1 MAPPLVA
8 IPIITAVGR
17 FAAPYLSKEL
27 GKLGINK
34 FVSTYGKDAFTSLN
48 QTLAADTPMVKANNV
63 PMVNPNFAS
72 TDSDDDPNLP
82 MVKDQNQSNQPQQE
96 PPEDKG
102 PNIGTEVATE
112 AALEISKNLSKE
124 EDIKSQ
130 TQKALEPKVEFG
142 PLTETEKQTAQA
154 LMGDQP
160 EFYSRVVKSIKDAKP
175 NKLTKNKWKS
185 FIQGDKQE
193 LKFLGLDKF
202 LQGNESITKQEL
214 LDFVDQTNFANKL
227 KVVEVPLEDQYDFS
241 QYSIGGAGG
250 KRAVSTLPY
259 DYAVNP
265 TGQKLQEGYKSTVE
279 QYVFQVDNISF
290 DEEGYVKE
298 LNVGDADTA
307 HFPLK
312 YAKNAI
318 AHARVQ
324 TGYFDADAVE
334 KRLNAK
340 EADGVKLSND
350 DKILKSASREL
361 EDTFIIDEI
370 QSDAIQNIQKYG
382 TKDDFVIIKGK
393 DITQDF
399 LEKNYPN
406 YMVKP
411 TPVGILEGKSN
422 EELKD
427 EGLIA
432 ARDNPNVLYSVDRDR
447 DITGERGLA
456 EVRLMDNNFYVF
468 DKNTLVTKGS
478 YKTEE
483 AAQSVIDKRGYNP
496 LPITES
502 KKYVELVLNA
512 MIKKAVEKDLDSIG
526 ITNGQ
531 IQYDR
536 YDGQP
541 VEDKEGLK
549 KFYDEIVYKQLEKI
563 AKKYNV
569 KLETVELPGKTGPK
583 DFDDVGLNEPTEASD
598 SARIIRRTSQAIRR
612 DFVLRKVSANLLA
625 STINDLVQRTFEDPA
640 RYNDPN
646 AVLPDYAS
654 IYSEIGINSGNDILE
669 NILADTTDFEESEK
683 KNYYMWVKP
692 GSPIEKALQRGDDF
706 SSLSGVWDI
715 RDINLQ
721 MPIASVTPF
730 QNIPLGEDFLEVV
743 SRTEGRN
750 LIDYFGMVAE
760 GTSNN
765 IEDVN
770 NYNNYILKY
779 FKETGP
785 DLKYMHEI
793 IKMRI
798 PKELQKDILSKPIK
812 LSKAKTQTDR
822 LLA

>member
-1 MAPPLVA
+1 MVAQLLPPVVTA
-8 IPIITAVGR
+8 IGR
-17 FAAPYLSKEL
+17 YGVPYLFKEYIKKGANEFGNIYGSSALQSINTL
-27 GKLGINK
+27 G
-34 FVSTYGKDAFTSLN
+34 AQN
-48 QTLAADTPMVKANNV
+48 QDLFNQEFANY
-63 PMVNPNFAS
+63 
-72 TDSDDDPNLP
+72 DDD
-82 MVKDQNQSNQPQQE
+82 KDSEEDKTPTLFDKDETKQPQQQ
-96 PPEDKG
+96 PPKDPDPGYPFDPEF
-102 PNIGTEVATE
+102 E
-112 AALEISKNLSKE
+112 LSKRTTE
-124 EDIKSQ
+124 EVIRQ
-130 TQKALEPKVEFG
+130 TKELEKKYKEPKVEFG
-142 PLTETEKQTAQA
+142 PLTETEKQTAKA

-160 EFYSRVVKSIKDAKP
+160 EFFSRVAKSIKDAKP

-185 FIQGDKQE
+185 YIQGDKQE

-214 LDFVDQTNFANKL
+214 LDFVEQTNFASKL

-250 KRAVSTLPY
+250 KRAVSALPFNY
-259 DYAVNP
+259 QGVTP
-265 TGQKLQEGYKSTVE
+265 TKLEGYKSTVE

-290 DEEGYVKE
+290 DEEGKVKE

-307 HFPLK
+307 HFPLR

-318 AHARVQ
+318 AHARAQ

-350 DKILKSASREL
+350 DKILKSASRQL

-370 QSDAIQNIQKYG
+370 QSDAIQNIQKRG
-382 TKDDFVIIKGK
+382 TKEDFIIIKGS
-393 DITQDF
+393 DITSDF
-399 LEKNYPN
+399 LEKFYPN
-406 YMVKP
+406 YAVKS
-411 TPVGILEGKSN
+411 TPVSMLEGKSDD
-422 EELKD
+422 ELKD

-432 ARDNPNVLYSVDRDR
+432 ARDNPNVLYSIDPDR
-447 DITGERGLA
+447 DIASERGVP
-456 EVRLMDNNFYVF
+456 EVRLMSNNFYVF

-483 AAQSVIDKRGYNP
+483 AAQKVVDNRGLNP

-541 VEDKEGLK
+541 IEDKEGLK
-549 KFYDEIVYKQLEKI
+549 KFYDEIVFKQLEKV
-563 AKKYNV
+563 ANKYGV
-569 KLETVELPGKTGPK
+569 ELETVELPGKTGPK
-583 DFDDVGLNEPTEASD
+583 EIDDVGLNEPTEASD
-598 SARIIRRTSQAIRR
+598 ARTISRRTTRALR
-612 DFVLRKVSANLLA
+612 DGFVLRKIKYNVLAQTIENLMRG
-625 STINDLVQRTFEDPA
+625 NVDGDPLPD
-640 RYNDPN
+640 NPN
-646 AVLPDYAS
+646 VVFPDYAS
-654 IYSEIGINSGNDILE
+654 IFTATGRGAGATFLDTLIDDNINQDLNLDQ
-669 NILADTTDFEESEK
+669 D
-683 KNYYMWVKP
+683 YYIWVKP
-692 GSPIEKALQRGDDF
+692 DSGIDKAIEKSNAGKLMSVTRA
-706 SSLSGVWDI
+706 WDI

-721 MPIASVTPF
+721 MPIASV
-730 QNIPLGEDFLEVV
+730 
-743 SRTEGRN
+743 STEGGTDINRYN
-750 LIDYFGMVAE
+750 SFISEYFDE
-760 GTSNN
+760 
-765 IEDVN
+765 
-770 NYNNYILKY
+770 K
-779 FKETGP
+779 GP

-812 LSKAKTQTDR
+812 LSKVKTQTDR

>member
-1 MAPPLVA
+1 MVAQLLPPVVTA
-8 IPIITAVGR
+8 IGR
-17 FAAPYLSKEL
+17 YGVPYLFKEYIKKGASEFSNVYGSSALQSINTL
-27 GKLGINK
+27 G
-34 FVSTYGKDAFTSLN
+34 A
-48 QTLAADTPMVKANNV
+48 
-63 PMVNPNFAS
+63 
-72 TDSDDDPNLP
+72 
-82 MVKDQNQSNQPQQE
+82 QNQDLFNQEFANYNDESGDKDEQTPTLFDE
-96 PPEDKG
+96 KPKTPDPKPPKG
-102 PNIGTEVATE
+102 PDLGPELATE
-112 AALEISKNLSKE
+112 AALQVSKKLSE
-124 EDIKSQ
+124 SDQ
-130 TQKALEPKVEFG
+130 TKKALEPKVEFG
-142 PLTETEKQTAQA
+142 PLTEIQKQTAKA
-154 LMGDQP
+154 LMDDQP
-160 EFYSRVVKSIKDAKP
+160 EFYSRVAKSIKDAKP

-185 FIQGDKQE
+185 YIQGDKQE

-214 LDFVDQTNFANKL
+214 LDFVEQTNFASKL

-250 KRAVSTLPY
+250 KRAVSISP
-259 DYAVNP
+259 DGPNP
-265 TGQKLQEGYKSTVE
+265 DDVISGKSLEGYKSTVE

-290 DEEGYVKE
+290 DEEGKVKE

-318 AHARVQ
+318 AHARAQ

-350 DKILKSASREL
+350 DKTLKSASRQL

-370 QSDAIQNIQKYG
+370 QSDAIQNIQKRG
-382 TKDDFVIIKGK
+382 TKEDFIIIKGS
-393 DITQDF
+393 DITSDF
-399 LEKNYPN
+399 LEKFYPN
-406 YMVKP
+406 YAVKS
-411 TPVGILEGKSN
+411 TPVSMLEGKSDD
-422 EELKD
+422 ELKD

-432 ARDNPNVLYSVDRDR
+432 ARDNPNVLYSIDPDR
-447 DITGERGLA
+447 DIASERGVP
-456 EVRLMDNNFYVF
+456 EVRLMSNNFYVF

-483 AAQSVIDKRGYNP
+483 AAQELVDKRGLNP

-536 YDGQP
+536 YAGQP
-541 VEDKEGLK
+541 EEDKEGLK
-549 KFYDEIVYKQLEKI
+549 KFYDEIVFKQLEKV
-563 AKKYNV
+563 ANKYDV
-569 KLETVELPGKTGPK
+569 ELETVELPGKTGPK
-583 DFDDVGLNEPTEASD
+583 EIDDVGLNEPTEASD
-598 SARIIRRTSQAIRR
+598 ARTISRRTTRALR
-612 DFVLRKVSANLLA
+612 DGFVLRKIKYGVLAQTIENLMRG
-625 STINDLVQRTFEDPA
+625 NVDGDPLPD
-640 RYNDPN
+640 NPN
-646 AVLPDYAS
+646 VVFPDYAS
-654 IYSEIGINSGNDILE
+654 IFTATGRGAGATFLDTLIDDNINQDLNLDQ
-669 NILADTTDFEESEK
+669 D
-683 KNYYMWVKP
+683 YYIWVKP
-692 GSPIEKALQRGDDF
+692 DSGIDKAIEKSNAGELMSVTRA
-706 SSLSGVWDI
+706 WDI

-721 MPIASVTPF
+721 MPIASV
-730 QNIPLGEDFLEVV
+730 
-743 SRTEGRN
+743 STEGGTDINRYN
-750 LIDYFGMVAE
+750 SFISEYFDE
-760 GTSNN
+760 
-765 IEDVN
+765 
-770 NYNNYILKY
+770 K
-779 FKETGP
+779 GP